1 MATSAVSNE
10 QLREIRD
17 RLKEE
22 LGGMTPQAWRIADE
36 IKSVFGVTIHD
47 STIRGR
53 FIEMGE
59 LLLGGGVGPK
69 PATNTETAVN
79 TVRAHINESAD
90 INTEHEVSDEL
101 KEFMHKDEEFDNYVI
116 RDVDKRLAVHYNLG
130 LYPITQGPQGT
141 GKTMSHS
148 YCAYAHKLPHL
159 IISCFEDMTLAKFFG
174 NSTIKNGS
182 IEYKEGIFVRLTQA
196 PSFLTFDEI
205 NAVGNAKTFDF
216 HALLENRQLFI
227 KDANNG
233 DGKMFKLHPHCK
245 IGFAQNPKSAKYSGG
260 NIKGSA
266 FLGRCSFID
275 YPQFTEKE
283 IIKAI
288 GLKFPQMIEED
299 RTKFAKF
306 FFVILKA
313 IEDAALPLDIS
324 IRQLNT
330 VIKLWLAGIPIQQ
343 AIEDGMASMV
353 VAVSQPKAK
362 ESFMRLAGGI
372 WTEVMG

>member
-1 MATSAVSNE
+1 MATSVVTNE
-10 QLREIRD
+10 QLKEIRD
-17 RLKEE
+17 RLGKEV
-22 LGGMTPQAWRIADE
+22 GGTPQAWRIADE
-36 IKSVFGVTIHD
+36 IKKLTGVTIHD

-59 LLLGGGVGPK
+59 PLLGTTSK
-69 PATNTETAVN
+69 PVN
-79 TVRAHINESAD
+79 NDKVPTQRKHINESSE
-90 INTEHEVSDEL
+90 IKETVVVSDEL
-101 KEFMHKDEEFDNYVI
+101 SDFVPQASEFEDYVT

-130 LYPITQGPQGT
+130 LYPITQGAQGT
-141 GKTMSHS
+141 GKTMSHR
-148 YCAYAHKLPHL
+148 YCAHVHKLPQL

-205 NAVGNAKTFDF
+205 NAVGNSKTFDF

-233 DGKMFKLHPHCK
+233 DGKMFKLHPDCK

-266 FLGRCSFID
+266 FLGRCSFLD
-275 YPQFTEKE
+275 YPQFTKAQ
-283 IIKAI
+283 INKAI
-288 GLKFPQMIEED
+288 TMKFPDVVEED
-299 RTKFAKF
+299 RSKFTDY

-313 IEDAALPLDIS
+313 IEDANLPLDIS
-324 IRQLNT
+324 IRQQYQT
-330 VIKLWLAGIPIQQ
+330 AEYG
-343 AIEDGMASMV
+343 D
-353 VAVSQPKAK
+353 
-362 ESFMRLAGGI
+362 
-372 WTEVMG
+372 